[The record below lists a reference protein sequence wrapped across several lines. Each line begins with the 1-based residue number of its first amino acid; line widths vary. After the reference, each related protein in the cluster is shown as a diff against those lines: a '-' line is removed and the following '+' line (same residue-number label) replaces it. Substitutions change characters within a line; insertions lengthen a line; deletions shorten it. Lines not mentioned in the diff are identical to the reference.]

1 VLSAELKRLRRR
13 CEAIAAQLPLVK
25 PFDVRELCR
34 QVASRQGRP
43 IHLMPL
49 TGMSEAHGLW
59 LATDSADL
67 FFYEAGTAWPHQEH
81 IILHELSHLL
91 CGHYRED
98 STAADNLRELIPHLD
113 PKTVRMMLERTSYM
127 AAEEQEAELLASI
140 IRQRAGLVDTD
151 AISGRI
157 RAAFDW
163 PRDTHG

>member
-1 VLSAELKRLRRR
+1 MSAELRRLRRR
-13 CEAIAAQLPLVK
+13 CEAIAAELPLVK

-34 QVASRQGRP
+34 LVALRQGRP
-43 IHLMPL
+43 IHLMPIN
-49 TGMSEAHGLW
+49 GMSEAHGLW

-67 FFYEAGTAWPHQEH
+67 FFYEAGTALPHQEH

-98 STAADNLRELIPHLD
+98 TTAADHLRELIPHLD
-113 PKTVRMMLERTSYM
+113 PKVIRMMLRRTSYV

-140 IRQRAGLVDTD
+140 IRQRAGLVRSDS
-151 AISGRI
+151 INGRI